1 MMLNDDDDQVQ
12 SNQYA
17 RILQLEQECLRY
29 KLDVLV
35 VSEARWI
42 GSGTTKTPSG
52 HTVFLYSGKD
62 ESADKTAGVGF
73 KMTTRA
79 HSCLRSWQSILEQM
93 ITARFRIKLRNIK
106 LIQCYAPIEKSS
118 GNGFYNLLAATYSKA
133 FRSDII
139 GDLNAKVGADRRMLG
154 RSL

>member
-62 ESADKTAGVGF
+62 EGADKTAGVGF
-73 KMTTRA
+73 MMTPRA
-79 HSCLRSWQSILEQM
+79 HSCLNSVEPILERM
-93 ITARFRIKLRNIK
+93 ITARFRSKVRNMMHTVLRSYRKI
-106 LIQCYAPIEKSS
+106 IWQHE
-118 GNGFYNLLAATYSKA
+118 GRLLQLA
-133 FRSDII
+133 
-139 GDLNAKVGADRRMLG
+139 G
-154 RSL
+154 RYTQQGLMW